1 MSLSI
6 PNSVFPSALSN
17 KKDYS
22 LVIPD
27 VHGSVLSLNETIFN
41 TEKFVFEE
49 GINLTD
55 IIFLGDFVDRG
66 GYSMEVLEKVLDL
79 RRNYNVV
86 TLMGNHEAIM
96 LRALVTKDFKNIYN
110 WIFNGGF
117 KTLVS
122 FAKHICPR
130 FESLLV
136 NMNKIFKTGFKL
148 SHKDIFFNFFV
159 ENYSEFVSML
169 DEILADPK
177 IVSFLS
183 YLQLTHFEDGNLF
196 LHGGIDSN
204 FIESRS
210 FCVENWLEEMNQEFS
225 SALQMV
231 LDGDFTLFD
240 SYDTVSKSSGGKQK
254 ASPFWF
260 RNKDFTGLSQV
271 ELLITEDYF
280 KVAGIDRLIV
290 GHSIVDE
297 VKRFK
302 FPQGTSVWF
311 TDVGMSEAYST
322 FFEQG
327 GILIPKRLSSTK
339 SKVFESEV
347 YYIDSFGFYS
357 SLSNVIALE
366 A

>member
-27 VHGSVLSLNETIFN
+27 VHGSVLSLNETLFN

-49 GINLTD
+49 GFNLND

-66 GYSMEVLEKVLDL
+66 RYSMEVIEQVLDL
-79 RRNYNVV
+79 RRNYNVI

-96 LRALVTKDFKNIYN
+96 LRALVTKDFNNIFA

-122 FAKHICPR
+122 LAKHICPL
-130 FESLLV
+130 FESLLLE
-136 NMNKIFKTGFKL
+136 MSKIFKTGFKR
-148 SHKDIFFNFFV
+148 SHKDSFFDFFV
-159 ENYSEFVSML
+159 QNYSDFVSMF

-177 IVSFLS
+177 IISFLS
-183 YLQLTHFEDGNLF
+183 HLQLSHYEDGNLF
-196 LHGGIDSN
+196 IHGGIDSN

-210 FCVENWLEEMNQEFS
+210 FTVENWLEEMSLEFS
-225 SALQMV
+225 NALQMA
-231 LDGDFTLFD
+231 LDGDFTLFN
-240 SYDTVSKSSGGKQK
+240 SYDTVSKSSGGTQK

-290 GHSIVDE
+290 GHCVVDE
-297 VKRFK
+297 IKRFK
-302 FPQGTSVWF
+302 FPGGTSVWF

-327 GILIPKRLSSTK
+327 GILIPKKLSSTK

-357 SLSNVIALE
+357 SLTNVVALE
-366 A
+366 S